1 MSNKIKKTTFKDAI
15 NIFKMINKKVPS
27 FMPIV
32 IIRQLLD
39 TTIPFINIVL
49 GARIIDMLYRIV
61 IDNSSDITKSDIMV
75 LVIIMVLSNMIIG
88 LIMWVLDKVL
98 IIKRRRI
105 DNEVTADIG
114 LKAITMDYQVFEKNE
129 TMNMLQDASE
139 GMNTNGGLTS
149 YCQVIGFVIGN
160 IISII
165 YSGVILIGLFTGL
178 TSGTGEGLVYRVMS
192 SPISSIILLAIVALI
207 ITNFMN
213 INKRQN
219 QLQYEFFKENVKAN
233 REFSFFFSLMYSEKY
248 MKDTRIFNMNELF
261 MSEANKRSVDIDG
274 SELRKLKKYIKL
286 ISKKTS
292 NNELLELV
300 SYIFVGARAVS
311 GIISLG
317 SLTLYV
323 GTLRQF
329 TVAFDQMMNN
339 IQWLEI
345 MTNYIKNYSE
355 FLEIKNEKYDGTLPI
370 EKRLDN
376 EYELEF
382 RNVSFHYP
390 NSEEDILKNITINI
404 KVGKKMAIV
413 GQNGAGKS
421 TFIKLLCR
429 LYDPTEGEIL
439 LNGIDIRKYDYDEY
453 MSIFAVVFQDY
464 QLFAFPLGQNV
475 ATATEYDKDKAM
487 KCLEQAGIADRV
499 KNMPE
504 GLDTYL
510 YNEQEGGVEIS
521 GGEAQKIAI
530 ARALYKDAPVVIM
543 DEPTSA
549 LDPISELEI
558 YEKFDSMVE
567 DKTAIYISH
576 RMSSCRFCNNILVF
590 EDGKIIQKGSHNELL
605 KAEEGLYYRLWNA
618 QAQYYR

>member
-149 YCQVIGFVIGN
+149 YCRVIGFVIGN